1 VAQVHL
7 LIQHAQQDVLVTA
20 DLAEQAVV
28 QPVTAELAELEE

>member
-7 LIQHAQQDVLVTA
+7 LIQHAQQDAQVTA
-20 DLAEQAVV
+20 DLAELVVV